1 MTNLHEGPTLE
12 SFLKQEGIFDECV
25 AQAEK
30 ELLAEQFQHEIA
42 EKGISKTEMAAQM
55 KTSRAVLNRLLDP
68 HNPSVSL
75 QTMQKAARVVGKRL
89 EIRLV

>member
-1 MTNLHEGPTLE
+1 MKNPHEGPTLE
-12 SFLKQEGIFDECV
+12 SFLKEEGIFDACV

-30 ELLAEQFQHEIA
+30 ELLVEQLQREITVQ
-42 EKGISKTEMAAQM
+42 KISKTEMATRM
-55 KTSRAVLNRLLDP
+55 KTSRATINRLLDP